1 MVTIARHAA
10 LLEKLGLSTL
20 AGVQAFQGELIKN
33 HKGSRDIFRI
43 RATDVEGRDQ
53 VLFLKRIWKPYKK
66 DGIASLLR
74 RGKVWSV
81 SRQEWENS
89 KTLEAAGLRA
99 AGLVAFGEDCGPL
112 WEKFSFILTEAAVG
126 TQTVE
131 QFLRTC
137 HVAACRRKV
146 FDALAVEI
154 RKMHDAG
161 LASPDLFTRHLFVD
175 ETVQPPRFCFIDM
188 ARLDRQRPLSERL
201 RARDLAALNI
211 TAPLRYVSVKER
223 VRFLQVYSRS
233 AGKPLASRIRR
244 RVEYL
249 LKRRKY
255 RSFHE
260 AAT

>member
-10 LLEKLGLSTL
+10 LLDKLGLSTL
-20 AGVQAFQGELIKN
+20 AGVKAFQGELIKN

-43 RATDVEGRDQ
+43 RATDAAGRDQ

-66 DGIASLLR
+66 DGLTSLLR

-89 KTLEAAGLRA
+89 TAIEAAGLRA
-99 AGLVAFGEDCGPL
+99 ARLVAYGEDCGLL
-112 WEKFSFILTEAAVG
+112 WENFSFILTEAAIG

-131 QFLRTC
+131 QFLRTR
-137 HVAACRRKV
+137 AEPLRRRRI

-154 RKMHDAG
+154 RRMHDAG

-175 ETVQPPRFCFIDM
+175 ETAALPRFCFIDM
-188 ARLDRQRPLSERL
+188 ARLDREQPLSERL

-211 TAPLRYVSVKER
+211 TAPLQFVSAKER
-223 VRFLQVYSRS
+223 VRFLRVYSRG

-255 RSFHE
+255 RSFLE
-260 AAT
+260 AAA